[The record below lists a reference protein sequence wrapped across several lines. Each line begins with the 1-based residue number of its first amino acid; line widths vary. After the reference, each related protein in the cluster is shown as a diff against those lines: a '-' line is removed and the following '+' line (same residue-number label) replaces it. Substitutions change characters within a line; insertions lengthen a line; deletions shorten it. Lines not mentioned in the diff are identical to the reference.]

1 MRSLVTSLAATTLV
15 LAALSGLAQDAALA
29 AGGGGGSSATTQSGD
44 YRQAR
49 ALIDDGDYAAALPL
63 LRQVVAREPDNADAY
78 NELGFAQRKLGDRAA
93 ALLNYR
99 KALAIDPEHLGAN
112 EYLGELYLEMGDL
125 VQARE
130 RLAVLDGACFFG
142 CDEYSE
148 LKAAIEDYEAR
159 GG

>member
-15 LAALSGLAQDAALA
+15 LAALSGLAPDTALA
-29 AGGGGGSSATTQSGD
+29 AGGGGSSATTQSGD

-63 LRQVVAREPDNADAY
+63 LRQVVAREPNNADAY
-78 NELGFAQRKLGDRAA
+78 NELGFAQRKLGDREA

-130 RLAVLDGACFFG
+130 RLAALDRACFFG

>member
-15 LAALSGLAQDAALA
+15 LAALSGLAPDTALA
-29 AGGGGGSSATTQSGD
+29 AGGGGSSATTQSGD

-49 ALIDDGDYAAALPL
+49 ALIDDGDYGAALPL
-63 LRQVVAREPDNADAY
+63 LRQVVAREPNNADAY
-78 NELGFAQRKLGDRAA
+78 NELGFAQRKLGDREA

-130 RLAVLDGACFFG
+130 RLAALDRACFFG

>member
-15 LAALSGLAQDAALA
+15 LAALSGLAPDTALA
-29 AGGGGGSSATTQSGD
+29 AGGGGSSATTQSGD

-63 LRQVVAREPDNADAY
+63 LRQVVAREPNNADAY
-78 NELGFAQRKLGDRAA
+78 NELGFAQRKLGDREA

-112 EYLGELYLEMGDL
+112 EYLGELYIEMGDL

-130 RLAVLDGACFFG
+130 RLAALDRACFFG